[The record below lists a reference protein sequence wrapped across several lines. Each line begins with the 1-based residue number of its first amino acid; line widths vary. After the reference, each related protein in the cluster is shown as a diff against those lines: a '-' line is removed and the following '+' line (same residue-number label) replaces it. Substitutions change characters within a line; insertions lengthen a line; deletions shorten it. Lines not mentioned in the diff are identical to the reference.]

1 MTHRRASCFL
11 IALLASSLT
20 FTAPVLAGFPPGTE
34 PPGEPAAA
42 ADVEPGDITVLG
54 AAIVERPA
62 PPESLGAGHAAGKAW
77 RRLALSPHP
86 LDRCEYFLI
95 FEVSTGRFA
104 LDTRDALDAY
114 MLSHAL
120 VVMRNLD
127 PRWAVGAGAQFHWA
141 TGNIKLAPEVRV
153 RRWFGREQSV
163 EAAFGWLLAT
173 EPAAYGGDFLQQ
185 VGPIASL
192 RYSPHPWV
200 FVQAGAT
207 QYREFRPVYVPPYSF
222 GAGEAREDTKVFA
235 GIGFAGTG
243 ALVALGGEVIAFV
256 GLIAAFAGMD

>member
-1 MTHRRASCFL
+1 MNHRRVTRLAL
-11 IALLASSLT
+11 ALLAW
-20 FTAPVLAGFPPGTE
+20 ALAGAGAARAAGGPEGAPL
-34 PPGEPAAA
+34 AAA
-42 ADVEPGDITVLG
+42 ISPLAAEAAGVEVLG
-54 AAIVERPA
+54 AVIVERPA
-62 PPESLGAGHAAGKAW
+62 SPESLAAAGGAPAKW
-77 RRLALSPHP
+77 RRFALGPHRQ
-86 LDRCEYFLI
+86 DRCEFFLV

-104 LDTRDALDAY
+104 LDTRDAIDAF

-127 PRWAVGAGAQFHWA
+127 PDWAVGGGMQFHWA
-141 TGNIKLAPEVRV
+141 TGNFKAAPEVRV
-153 RRWFGREQSV
+153 RHWFGREQSI

-173 EPAAYGGDFLQQ
+173 EPDGYDGDFLQQ

-207 QYREFRPVYVPPYSF
+207 RYREFRPTYVPPYSF
-222 GAGEAREDTKVFA
+222 GTGEAREDTRVFA

-243 ALVALGGEVIAFV
+243 ALVALGGEAIAFV
-256 GLIAAFAGMD
+256 GLIAAFSSMD